1 MSHVA
6 HVRSK
11 REYYLNQPTVVFL
24 ETLKKCRPFLKYM
37 DHLFAHQMARKI
49 VIDEKPFQQNF
60 VRNIANQ
67 IYPNYEIFLNPKRI
81 SLNPYDKMLSKW
93 EPYFISFGDEGTIE
107 EMVDIYFE
115 IQELISYHFQ
125 KLRGSKN

>member
-1 MSHVA
+1 MS

-11 REYYLNQPTVVFL
+11 REEYLNLPTNVFL
-24 ETLKKCRPFLKYM
+24 ETLKNCRPFLNYM
-37 DHLFAHQMARKI
+37 DRLFAHEMNRKI
-49 VIDEKPFQQNF
+49 VIDEKPFKTYF
-60 VRNIANQ
+60 PSNIAYQ
-67 IYPNYEIFLNPKRI
+67 IYSDYELFLNPKRI
-81 SLNPYDKMLSKW
+81 SLNPYDKMLKQW

-115 IQELISYHFQ
+115 IQELMSYHFQ